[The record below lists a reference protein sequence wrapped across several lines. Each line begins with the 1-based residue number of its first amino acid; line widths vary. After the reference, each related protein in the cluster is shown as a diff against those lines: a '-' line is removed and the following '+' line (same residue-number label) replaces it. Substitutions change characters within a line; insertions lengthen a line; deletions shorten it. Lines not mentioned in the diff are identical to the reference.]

1 MNSPDPKVSQGNA
14 CVNVTGFFSVGG
26 GACRVVRLN
35 ERPRVRPA
43 ELLATPAARHPRPI
57 GVRFTVLG
65 CRWLAI
71 DRLYFKKIYPQK
83 THGLSRGRARK
94 DARGGAAM
102 PHAHGGRGRGAV
114 DVEPGPR
121 PRPGPPRPRH
131 TDTGHRGAGSGVHG
145 RALRP
150 GGPDTGDVLH
160 AGVEPHHRSRADIVW
175 SVRACEGIVRV
186 PLFSSKLQYHPTKA
200 YSETGKKGGR
210 QVGGEDKGAKESR
223 ACGMSKTKTSHSPYN
238 YINFQ

>member
-1 MNSPDPKVSQGNA
+1 M
-14 CVNVTGFFSVGG
+14 
-26 GACRVVRLN
+26 
-35 ERPRVRPA
+35 
-43 ELLATPAARHPRPI
+43 ARN
-57 GVRFTVLG
+57 
-65 CRWLAI
+65 
-71 DRLYFKKIYPQK
+71 RLYFKKNLPSK
-83 THGLSRGRARK
+83 DAWLVPRPRGKSK
-94 DARGGAAM
+94 DARGGGRGRHGLA
-102 PHAHGGRGRGAV
+102 AHGGRGRGAV

-131 TDTGHRGAGSGVHG
+131 TDTGHRGAGSGVHR

-150 GGPDTGDVLH
+150 GGPDTGDVLLRGRAPYLVLH